1 MGDDDASPTC
11 SHPRRIAVKEVVFPI
26 TDSSDIKE
34 NCQKE
39 DFGRSVTEGEDK
51 RQKGT
56 GIIIA
61 TKENADPSGEDD
73 ESPITIHGD
82 HGRGEL
88 SKFNKDD
95 HVTYILQQP
104 SIVPQQRDDTHTHY
118 VSI

>member
-1 MGDDDASPTC
+1 M
-11 SHPRRIAVKEVVFPI
+11 FPI
-26 TDSSDIKE
+26 TDSLDIKE
-34 NCQKE
+34 NRQKE

-56 GIIIA
+56 GIIIV

-95 HVTYILQQP
+95 PVNYILQQP
-104 SIVPQQRDDTHTHY
+104 SITPQ
-118 VSI
+118 